1 MPNIAALNN
10 RFRLLK
16 VIMEYLL
23 LNKIHSS
30 SNDFFLLL
38 LIRLMEMDS
47 SEYIGLTI
55 PRSSF
60 IIDTIDLSKPYN
72 SIDWSRLNLTV
83 TLGLES
89 CETTV
94 SYTFN
99 CRIVKIHPKFSNI
112 IRIWWIEFSFWNSYW
127 KLLITESGQGNTLMC
142 LQLNSLIAHVL
153 THNTIIQWTTI
164 SNKVVRTHAIDVARV
179 WRIIFHPIGIKSNS
193 LQNDPWHWK
202 LCCCNNCSH

>member
-1 MPNIAALNN
+1 MSSLLCLISKECLSDNLDIYLNIQVVIILISILFESMPNIVALNN
-10 RFRLLK
+10 RFRLLNIVMK
-16 VIMEYLL
+16 YLFQ
-23 LNKIHSS
+23 NKIHSS

-127 KLLITESGQGNTLMC
+127 KLLITESGQGNTLKC
-142 LQLNSLIAHVL
+142 LRFKEF
-153 THNTIIQWTTI
+153 TI
-164 SNKVVRTHAIDVARV
+164 RT
-179 WRIIFHPIGIKSNS
+179 G
-193 LQNDPWHWK
+193 
-202 LCCCNNCSH
+202 